1 MQGWKDQPCLLLLWC
16 VRTSGVHRNGSQ
28 ATYKALGFVHSHR
41 LSRATA
47 PSSDLLKTPV
57 GKALITL
64 TNMINQVQLT
74 ILELTM

>member
-28 ATYKALGFVHSHR
+28 AVHSHH
-41 LSRATA
+41 LSRAPA

-57 GKALITL
+57 AKVLITL
-64 TNMINQVQLT
+64 MNMINQVQLT